1 MLLVLLSLLI
11 GIEVAIA
18 RGGHSGV
25 LVVGVVVVVVVFVAV
40 FVLGCCFS

>member
-11 GIEVAIA
+11 GIEVAIV

-25 LVVGVVVVVVVFVAV
+25 LVVGVVVVVVFVAV

>member
-11 GIEVAIA
+11 GIEVAIV

-25 LVVGVVVVVVVFVAV
+25 LVVGVVVVVIVFVAV

>member
-11 GIEVAIA
+11 GIEVAIV

-25 LVVGVVVVVVVFVAV
+25 LVVGVVVVFVAV

>member
-11 GIEVAIA
+11 GIEVAIV